1 MEESTKE
8 FLTRLARMG
17 QHLEGTENALCR
29 IDERL
34 LGTEKA
40 ITSIAHWCHL
50 KKLQKHD
57 AEQLKVLLR
66 IAEAL
71 EAIHEDLD
79 KGNQLRWP
87 LSGMPDSDGRY

>member
-1 MEESTKE
+1 MEHSTKE
-8 FLTRLARMG
+8 FLARLTLIY

-40 ITSIAHWCHL
+40 ITAIAHWCHL

-57 AEQLKVLLR
+57 AAQLKVLLR

-71 EAIHEDLD
+71 EAIHKDTR
-79 KGNQLRWP
+79 K
-87 LSGMPDSDGRY
+87 